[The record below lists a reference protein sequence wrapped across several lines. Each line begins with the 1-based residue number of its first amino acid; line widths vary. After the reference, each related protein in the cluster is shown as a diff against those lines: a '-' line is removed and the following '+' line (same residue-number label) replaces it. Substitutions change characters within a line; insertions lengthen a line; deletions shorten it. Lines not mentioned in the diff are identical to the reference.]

1 MVYADCDSGA
11 VCPPHGVEPAQMHR
25 LMFHFPVGERLDIT
39 TAHPIAGKEFL
50 LPYSAEA
57 IAWYDSDW
65 TRAEMQFQNYR
76 KFQSN
81 SRIIIPTTR
90 KSSRPSS
97 PQP

>member
-1 MVYADCDSGA
+1 VIG
-11 VCPPHGVEPAQMHR
+11 
-25 LMFHFPVGERLDIT
+25 
-39 TAHPIAGKEFL
+39 GKEFL

-81 SRIIIPTTR
+81 SRIIIPDHQEIVPD
-90 KSSRPSS
+90 PSS
-97 PQP
+97 PQPQP